1 MLPRTRLVTINL
13 AEYRGPQPQHHGSAR
28 EERSAKPP
36 PRSSGG
42 AFRCGPSAPTP
53 LCHTST
59 RAKSAVGPPWSGS
72 GCARCTTPMLGEVV
86 SAPIARR
93 SRVPSPSPC
102 VPTPLELIKLRGK
115 HVQVVKRGL
124 GEVERVGRIHAADCV
139 SRVVRT
145 LVAKD
150 PQRFGPAQQA
160 RTVASSTPRRGL

>member
-59 RAKSAVGPPWSGS
+59 RAKI
-72 GCARCTTPMLGEVV
+72 GCRA
-86 SAPIARR
+86 
-93 SRVPSPSPC
+93 
-102 VPTPLELIKLRGK
+102 
-115 HVQVVKRGL
+115 
-124 GEVERVGRIHAADCV
+124 
-139 SRVVRT
+139 T
-145 LVAKD
+145 LV
-150 PQRFGPAQQA
+150 RI
-160 RTVASSTPRRGL
+160 GLRSMHYTYAG